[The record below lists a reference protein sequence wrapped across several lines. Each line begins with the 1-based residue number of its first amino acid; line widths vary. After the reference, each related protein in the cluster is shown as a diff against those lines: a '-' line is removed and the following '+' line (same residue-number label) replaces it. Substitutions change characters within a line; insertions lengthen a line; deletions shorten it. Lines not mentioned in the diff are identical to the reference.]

1 LTGKTP
7 LGQVLA
13 ACQACLQTA
22 GVTPAVAAS
31 VASALVAAEAE
42 GNHLCGL
49 YYLPVF
55 LVQLGSGRI
64 CKTAVARV
72 ERRLPAALAIS
83 ADGGFAQPALD
94 LAVTELIPM
103 ARANGVAIACI
114 RQSYNALALGQP
126 AGALARHGLIALVV
140 ANAPAALAVPGS
152 ARPVFGT
159 NPLAF
164 AVPLPGAPPL
174 IIDQSAS
181 AITKTEVM
189 QRAASG
195 RALEPGWA
203 QDATGQPTLDA
214 QAGLAGALLPSGGR
228 KGANIA
234 LMVEVLAAV
243 LPGAMLSAVAES
255 LGAADRPHP
264 GLGQTLIAIDPALFG
279 TAASLPVLISVLTA
293 DGQRLPGQRRAE
305 RAAKAAAQG
314 LALSP
319 DLRALLGI
327 TA

>member
-1 LTGKTP
+1 M
-7 LGQVLA
+7 
-13 ACQACLQTA
+13 A
-22 GVTPAVAAS
+22 G
-31 VASALVAAEAE
+31 ALVAAEAE
-42 GNHLCGL
+42 GNRLCGL

-55 LVQLGSGRI
+55 LAQLASGRI
-64 CKTAVARV
+64 RKTAVAQV

-94 LAVTELIPM
+94 LAVAELVPL
-103 ARANGVAIACI
+103 ARTSGIAMACI

-140 ANAPAALAVPGS
+140 ANAPAALVVPGS
-152 ARPVFGT
+152 TRPVFGT

-164 AVPLPGAPPL
+164 AAPLPGAAPL

-189 QRAASG
+189 QHAASG
-195 RALEPGWA
+195 RALGPGWA

-243 LPGAMLSAVAES
+243 LPGAMLSALAEP
-255 LGAADRPHP
+255 LGATDCPHP
-264 GLGQTLIAIDPALFG
+264 GLGQTLIAIDPAQFG
-279 TAASLPVLISVLTA
+279 AAASLPVLISMLTA

-305 RAAKAAAQG
+305 RAAEAAAQG
-314 LALSP
+314 VVLSP